1 MNTSLMAGNFYNII
15 LYRDLLKAEFVGHTC
30 LPAGRY
36 ADATESYGLE
46 KFFVVRDR
54 EGKYNNIRWIQNG
67 IGGENRF
74 MIRAFNKHYRK
85 AIDLIED
92 SSTSEKMEIAERVI
106 EWFRE
111 LPEEYVI
118 SLAMFF
124 NEVIDDLGDDSL
136 EKINLRIKG
145 KKKEEKE
152 EKEEEE
158 EEDLE
163 EDEFEEDDYDD
174 EDKEDY

>member
-1 MNTSLMAGNFYNII
+1 
-15 LYRDLLKAEFVGHTC
+15 
-30 LPAGRY
+30 
-36 ADATESYGLE
+36 
-46 KFFVVRDR
+46 
-54 EGKYNNIRWIQNG
+54 
-67 IGGENRF
+67 

-136 EKINLRIKG
+136 EKINLKMKR
-145 KKKEEKE
+145 KKKV

-158 EEDLE
+158 EEDEEDEEEDLE
-163 EDEFEEDDYDD
+163 EDKFEEEDYDD
-174 EDKEDY
+174 EDEEDY

>member
-1 MNTSLMAGNFYNII
+1 
-15 LYRDLLKAEFVGHTC
+15 
-30 LPAGRY
+30 
-36 ADATESYGLE
+36 
-46 KFFVVRDR
+46 
-54 EGKYNNIRWIQNG
+54 
-67 IGGENRF
+67 

-92 SSTSEKMEIAERVI
+92 CSTSEKMEIAERVM

-111 LPEEYVI
+111 LPEEYII

-124 NEVIDDLGDDSL
+124 NEVIDDLGDESL
-136 EKINLRIKG
+136 EKINLRMKR

-152 EKEEEE
+152 EEEE

-163 EDEFEEDDYDD
+163 EDEFEEDYED

>member
-1 MNTSLMAGNFYNII
+1 
-15 LYRDLLKAEFVGHTC
+15 
-30 LPAGRY
+30 
-36 ADATESYGLE
+36 
-46 KFFVVRDR
+46 
-54 EGKYNNIRWIQNG
+54 
-67 IGGENRF
+67 
-74 MIRAFNKHYRK
+74 
-85 AIDLIED
+85 
-92 SSTSEKMEIAERVI
+92 MEIAEKVI

-136 EKINLRIKG
+136 EKINLKTKR

-152 EKEEEE
+152 EEEEE

-163 EDEFEEDDYDD
+163 EDEYEEEDYDD
-174 EDKEDY
+174 EDKGDY

>member
-1 MNTSLMAGNFYNII
+1 
-15 LYRDLLKAEFVGHTC
+15 
-30 LPAGRY
+30 
-36 ADATESYGLE
+36 
-46 KFFVVRDR
+46 
-54 EGKYNNIRWIQNG
+54 
-67 IGGENRF
+67 

-85 AIDLIED
+85 AIDLIES
-92 SSTSEKMEIAERVI
+92 SSTSEKMEIAEKVI

-136 EKINLRIKG
+136 EKINLRIKR

-152 EKEEEE
+152 EEEEDE

-163 EDEFEEDDYDD
+163 EDEFEEEDDDDD

>member
-1 MNTSLMAGNFYNII
+1 
-15 LYRDLLKAEFVGHTC
+15 
-30 LPAGRY
+30 
-36 ADATESYGLE
+36 
-46 KFFVVRDR
+46 
-54 EGKYNNIRWIQNG
+54 
-67 IGGENRF
+67 

-85 AIDLIED
+85 AIDLIE
-92 SSTSEKMEIAERVI
+92 SSSSSEKMEIAEKVI
-106 EWFRE
+106 EWFRD

-136 EKINLRIKG
+136 EKINFRMKR
-145 KKKEEKE
+145 KKKEEE
-152 EKEEEE
+152 EEEEEE

-163 EDEFEEDDYDD
+163 EDELEGEDYDE

>member
-1 MNTSLMAGNFYNII
+1 
-15 LYRDLLKAEFVGHTC
+15 
-30 LPAGRY
+30 
-36 ADATESYGLE
+36 
-46 KFFVVRDR
+46 
-54 EGKYNNIRWIQNG
+54 
-67 IGGENRF
+67 

-85 AIDLIED
+85 AIDLIEN
-92 SSTSEKMEIAERVI
+92 SSSSEKMEIAEKVI
-106 EWFRE
+106 EWFRD

-136 EKINLRIKG
+136 EKISFKMKR
-145 KKKEEKE
+145 KKKEEDE
-152 EKEEEE
+152 EDEDE

-163 EDEFEEDDYDD
+163 EELEEENYDD

>member
-1 MNTSLMAGNFYNII
+1 
-15 LYRDLLKAEFVGHTC
+15 
-30 LPAGRY
+30 
-36 ADATESYGLE
+36 
-46 KFFVVRDR
+46 
-54 EGKYNNIRWIQNG
+54 
-67 IGGENRF
+67 

-106 EWFRE
+106 EWLRE
-111 LPEEYVI
+111 LPEEYII

-124 NEVIDDLGDDSL
+124 NEVIDDLGDESL
-136 EKINLRIKG
+136 EKINLKMKR
-145 KKKEEKE
+145 KKKEEE
-152 EKEEEE
+152 EEEE

-163 EDEFEEDDYDD
+163 EDEFEEEDYDD